1 MLAIDSGTLDNGNLL
16 KGTMKKCIVIALSF
30 TLLFPTTSF
39 SAVKKPAAKSVV
51 KKPVAK
57 KPGAKKVVVKPTPT
71 PSPSAV
77 VEAPKVVEPS
87 PVISSMPEP
96 KPIQEVPDFWPL
108 DRSAPS
114 NIMSIADKSVRKVID
129 GAKTNDFKITLLTG
143 PTTDKERA
151 KKYIELLDR
160 AIAFWNTYWKIDQ
173 EMVVA
178 IAEVQDYQWISSMWP
193 KYGLN
198 GGGFDASEA
207 SWKAYGTNCN
217 QGGAISG
224 VQPFFWGCM
233 STSGDFGSI
242 GIKKFVPHEYTH
254 IAQQKIMEMNT
265 PGKKR
270 LPLVLTEGFADF
282 YGMELAV
289 NPLTVESDWNSYFS
303 SGWISNDAKTFLK
316 NADISQIQSL
326 VSRALNGE
334 DSLIDGHWYY
344 TGAYITARLVAAKS
358 NDTFI
363 NFTKDF
369 KVSQNLNKS
378 FEAFYQIN
386 IEDFSK
392 LVAPEIKSRA
402 NQLSG

>member
-1 MLAIDSGTLDNGNLL
+1 MFKLRVLLLSISVLLVSAVPSQANL
-16 KGTMKKCIVIALSF
+16 
-30 TLLFPTTSF
+30 PF
-39 SAVKKPAAKSVV
+39 SSVKKPASKVKVV
-51 KKPVAK
+51 KKPIF
-57 KPGAKKVVVKPTPT
+57 KKVVVKPTPT

-87 PVISSMPEP
+87 PVISSTPAS
-96 KPIQEVPDFWPL
+96 KPIPVVPDFWPL
-108 DRSAPS
+108 DKPAPE
-114 NIMSIADKSVRKVID
+114 NIMLIADKSVRKVID
-129 GAKTNDFKITLLTG
+129 STANNDTKITLLTG
-143 PTTDKERA
+143 PTTNKERA
-151 KKYIELLDR
+151 KDYIKLLDKS
-160 AIAFWNTYWKIDQ
+160 INFWNTYWKIDQ

-178 IAEVQDYQWISSMWP
+178 IAEVQDYQWINSLWP

-198 GGGFDASEA
+198 GGGFDSSEA
-207 SWKAYGTNCN
+207 TWKKYGASCN

-265 PGKKR
+265 PGKKI

-282 YGMELAV
+282 YGMELSIDSGS
-289 NPLTVESDWNSYFS
+289 VENSWDTYFR
-303 SGWISNDAKTFLK
+303 SGWIPTEAKKYLK
-316 NADISQIQSL
+316 TADISQIQSL
-326 VSRALNGE
+326 VFKSLNG
-334 DSLIDGHWYY
+334 DDTSIDGHWYY
-344 TGAYITARLVAAKS
+344 TGAYITARLVAAKG
-358 NDTFI
+358 NDIFI

-386 IEDFSK
+386 IEEFSK

-402 NQLSG
+402 NQLNG

>member
-1 MLAIDSGTLDNGNLL
+1 MASIEPNLGVYKGENEKVLSFESIVQDNRNLL
-16 KGTMKKCIVIALSF
+16 KGIMKKYIVLALSL
-30 TLLFPTTSF
+30 TLLIPAPSF
-39 SAVKKPAAKSVV
+39 SAPKKPAAKAAV

-57 KPGAKKVVVKPTPT
+57 KPVAKKPIAKKVVVKPTPT

-233 STSGDFGSI
+233 STSGDF
-242 GIKKFVPHEYTH
+242 
-254 IAQQKIMEMNT
+254 
-265 PGKKR
+265 
-270 LPLVLTEGFADF
+270 
-282 YGMELAV
+282 
-289 NPLTVESDWNSYFS
+289 
-303 SGWISNDAKTFLK
+303 
-316 NADISQIQSL
+316 
-326 VSRALNGE
+326 
-334 DSLIDGHWYY
+334 
-344 TGAYITARLVAAKS
+344 
-358 NDTFI
+358 
-363 NFTKDF
+363 
-369 KVSQNLNKS
+369 
-378 FEAFYQIN
+378 
-386 IEDFSK
+386 
-392 LVAPEIKSRA
+392 
-402 NQLSG
+402 

>member
-1 MLAIDSGTLDNGNLL
+1 
-16 KGTMKKCIVIALSF
+16 MKKYIVFALSF

-39 SAVKKPAAKSVV
+39 SAVKKPASKTVV

-57 KPGAKKVVVKPTPT
+57 KPVVKKVVVKPTPT

-77 VEAPKVVEPS
+77 VEVPKVVEPS
-87 PVISSMPEP
+87 PVISSTPAS
-96 KPIQEVPDFWPL
+96 KPIPVVPDFWPL
-108 DRSAPS
+108 DKPAPE

-129 GAKTNDFKITLLTG
+129 SAGNNDTKITLLTG
-143 PTTDKERA
+143 PTTNKERA
-151 KKYIELLDR
+151 KDYIKLLDKS
-160 AIAFWNTYWKIDQ
+160 INFWNTYWKIDQ

-178 IAEVQDYQWISSMWP
+178 IAEVQDYQWINSLWP

-207 SWKAYGTNCN
+207 LWKAYGSNCN

-233 STSGDFGSI
+233 STSGGFESI
-242 GIKKFVPHEYTH
+242 GQRKFVPHEYTH
-254 IAQQKIMEMNT
+254 IAQQKIMQDNT
-265 PGKKR
+265 PKR
-270 LPLVLTEGFADF
+270 IFLPLVLIEGFADF
-282 YGMELAV
+282 YGMELSIDSGS
-289 NPLTVESDWNSYFS
+289 VENSWDTYFR
-303 SGWISNDAKTFLK
+303 SGWIPTEAKTFLK
-316 NADISQIQSL
+316 KADVSQIQSL
-326 VSRALNGE
+326 IFKSLNG
-334 DSLIDGHWYY
+334 DNGNVDGHWYY
-344 TGAYITARLVAAKS
+344 TGAYITARLVAAKG
-358 NDTFI
+358 NDIFI

-386 IEDFSK
+386 IEEFSK

-402 NQLSG
+402 NQLNG